1 MYEEGMKVITASTRR
16 NSPQV
21 IDPQIKSLN
30 YLNNILAKIE
40 ANRAQMPEAIMLTQ
54 DGYVTECTG
63 DNIFIVKDG
72 ELITPP
78 VYLGALDGITR
89 RTVISLAKNLNIP
102 VFEKVFT
109 LFNLYNADECFF
121 TGTAAEVIAVT
132 EVDGRQIGDGKVGP
146 ITKMLMSEFKKLTL
160 IDGVDIYD

>member
-1 MYEEGMKVITASTRR
+1 MYEKGMKVITASTRR
-16 NSPQV
+16 NSPQCV
-21 IDPQIKSLN
+21 DPQIKSLN

-40 ANRAQMPEAIMLTQ
+40 ANRAGVPEAIMLTQ

-89 RTVISLAKNLNIP
+89 RTVMALAKDLGIP
-102 VFEKVFT
+102 VYEKVFT
-109 LFNLYNADECFF
+109 LYNLYNADECFF

-132 EVDGRQIGDGKVGP
+132 EVDGRKIGNGEVGP
-146 ITKMLMSEFKKLTL
+146 ITKKLMEEFKKLTQ
-160 IDGVDIYD
+160 IDGVDIYE